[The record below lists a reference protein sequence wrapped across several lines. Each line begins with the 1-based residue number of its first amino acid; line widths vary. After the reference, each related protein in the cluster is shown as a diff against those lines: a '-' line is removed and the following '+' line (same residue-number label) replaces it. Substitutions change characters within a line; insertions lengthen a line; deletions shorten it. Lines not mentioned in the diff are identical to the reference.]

1 MGTPGGWQ
9 GNDKSGAAG
18 QSASSVK
25 WILLLAG
32 VATLL
37 VLGTCGWGGYRQY
50 RVVGTA
56 VAGFHRQLDGA
67 EYEDIYVDATDQFRT
82 FGTRPQAIAFLKGV
96 HDKMGASGK
105 SSIRGLNI
113 HVSTQG
119 KFVYATF
126 ATEFAR
132 GPGTEF
138 FVWRMDQDQ
147 PRLWNYR
154 VDSPNLR

>member
-1 MGTPGGWQ
+1 MGSPGGWQ
-9 GNDKSGAAG
+9 VNHKSGAAS
-18 QSASSVK
+18 QSARSVK
-25 WILLLAG
+25 WILLLAV

-37 VLGTCGWGGYRQY
+37 ALGTCGSNGYRQY
-50 RVVGTA
+50 RIVNTA

-67 EYEDIYVDATDQFRT
+67 EYEDIYGDARDQFRIV
-82 FGTRPQAIAFLKGV
+82 GTRPQTIAFLQGV

-105 SSIRGLNI
+105 SSIRGFNI
-113 HVSTQG
+113 NVSTQG
-119 KFVYATF
+119 RFLQATY

-132 GPGTEF
+132 GPATEY

>member
-1 MGTPGGWQ
+1 MGTPGSWQ
-9 GNDKSGAAG
+9 AKDKSWPAS
-18 QSASSVK
+18 QSARSLK

-37 VLGTCGWGGYRQY
+37 ALGTCGWSGYRQY
-50 RVVGTA
+50 RIVDSA

-67 EYEDIYVDATDQFRT
+67 EYEDIYGDATDQFRSAL
-82 FGTRPQAIAFLKGV
+82 TRPQAIAFLQSV

-105 SSIRGLNI
+105 SSIRGLNLN
-113 HVSTQG
+113 VSTQG
-119 KFVYATF
+119 RFVYATC

-132 GPGTEF
+132 GQATEF
-138 FVWRMDQDQ
+138 FVWRIDPDQ

>member
-9 GNDKSGAAG
+9 VKHKSGAAS
-18 QSASSVK
+18 QSARSVK
-25 WILLLAG
+25 WILLLAA

-37 VLGTCGWGGYRQY
+37 VLGTCGWGAYRQY

-56 VAGFHRQLDGA
+56 VAGLHRQLDGA
-67 EYEDIYVDATDQFRT
+67 EYEDIYGDATEQFRST
-82 FGTRPQAIAFLKGV
+82 NTRPQAIAFLQEV

-105 SSIRGLNI
+105 SSVRGLNVN
-113 HVSTQG
+113 VSTQG
-119 KFVYATF
+119 KFVHATY

-132 GPGTEF
+132 GQATEF
-138 FVWRMDQDQ
+138 FIWRMEQDQ
-147 PRLWNYR
+147 PRLWSYR